1 MFHRSPK
8 SETVAVDASDPRSS
22 APAVKPAPS
31 ARIGYSR
38 FLGDGLTQ
46 GSDDADMTTPSLFP
60 GAGLDLYRAL
70 VVGGPLTTRELAERT
85 GVEERCVREW
95 LGGEAD
101 RGHVTYDS
109 KAEIFLLTPEQM
121 ARVDGGPA
129 F

>member
-1 MFHRSPK
+1 MTH
-8 SETVAVDASDPRSS
+8 
-22 APAVKPAPS
+22 
-31 ARIGYSR
+31 
-38 FLGDGLTQ
+38 
-46 GSDDADMTTPSLFP
+46 GSDDAAMTTPSIFP
-60 GAGLDLYRAL
+60 RAGLDLYRAL

-85 GVEERCVREW
+85 GFEERCVREW

-109 KAEIFLLTPEQM
+109 KAEIFLLTPEQA